1 MSGRTVLK
9 GGDIVLFDG
18 VMRGGVVVVE
28 NGKIGS
34 VCHESEF
41 VPLENDSVI
50 DCGGHFVSPGFID
63 LHNQG
68 GGGFTVMDGSWE
80 HVSGMCR
87 VHAEH
92 GTTGLLLTPL
102 VEDETFR
109 GLLPRLAGTVGKD
122 TGGAAVLGIHAEGPF
137 LNPKRLG
144 CMPRNAV
151 REPDPGLLDE
161 ILELCGGKLVEM
173 TVAPEMPGAPEIILK
188 LAREG
193 VVPSLGHSD
202 ATLEDV
208 LRAVDHGAS
217 HVTHFFNAM
226 RPMNH
231 REPGLAGAALY
242 STELSVEVIA
252 DGFHIHP
259 WILGLVVQNK
269 GIRLTCLITDAMPVM
284 GLEDGEHFSLGQRV
298 KLENGRL
305 SLAGDPSVLAG
316 SVLSMDRAVAN
327 MVNMVGLSLAD
338 AVAMASAA
346 PAAVLGIED
355 RKGRLEE
362 GFDADIAVLDR
373 RYETRLTMVEGR
385 IVFDALEKGN
395 RPSPV
400 LP

>member
-1 MSGRTVLK
+1 MGRRTVLK
-9 GGDIVLFDG
+9 GGDVVLMDG
-18 VMRGGVVVVE
+18 VMRGGVVAVE
-28 NGKIGS
+28 DGKIGS
-34 VCHESEF
+34 VCHESKF
-41 VPLENDSVI
+41 VSMGGDFVI
-50 DCGGHFVSPGFID
+50 DCAGHFVCPGFID

-68 GGGFTVMDGSWE
+68 AGGFTVMDGSEE

-87 VHAEH
+87 AHAEH

-109 GLLPRLAGTVGKD
+109 ILLPKLAGTAGKD

-173 TVAPEMPGAPEIILK
+173 TVAPEMPGALEIILK
-188 LAREG
+188 LARNG

-202 ATLEDV
+202 ATLGDV

-226 RPMNH
+226 RPLNH

-269 GIRLTCLITDAMPVM
+269 GVRLTCLVTDAMPVM
-284 GLEDGEHFSLGQRV
+284 GLGDGEHLSLGRRV

-305 SLAGDPSVLAG
+305 SLADDPSVLAG
-316 SVLSMDRAVAN
+316 SVLAMDRAVAN
-327 MVNMVGLSLAD
+327 MVNMVGLSVSD
-338 AVAMASAA
+338 AVAMASAT

-373 RYETRLTMVEGR
+373 RYENRLTMVGGKV
-385 IVFDALEKGN
+385 VFDALREKD
-395 RPSPV
+395 
-400 LP
+400 